1 MNDGIISLLKI
12 PGFKVSDVQ
21 IDGEEILIA
30 ARKRSKTARC
40 PTCQKRSRRLKD
52 YLRER
57 KVLHMI
63 LSRQRVYLV
72 FRKRRFVCFCC
83 GKTFT
88 EVFSFL
94 PKRSNESIFVKEDAL
109 EKLSDSSFKKTKE
122 RLGFSYGK
130 LVTLLKKVFSL
141 SAIDWQGQLVDGV
154 LRLGI
159 DEHHFGRKN
168 KYLVTIAN
176 LLTRRP
182 IHILTKCTKQAVKDF
197 LLSLPQEA
205 KQSID
210 EVVVDMRDSF
220 IAAVR
225 EALPNARIVIDH
237 FHIIQDA
244 NKRINEAR
252 KIEEDVEEKIKGNGP
267 KKIPF
272 KLFAKNKEDL
282 KGEQP
287 KLLRYYQHKY
297 PSLALFYA
305 CKERLRDM
313 YRAGTKKEAETLL
326 TDLIKEMKKS
336 EYPEL
341 HLWAKTLTKYQ
352 PYILNYFDN
361 HSTNAVTEGLHRK
374 FKLIQ
379 RQAFGFRNPE
389 VYAYRIM
396 LGCLPLYV
404 FLSKL
409 YPTT

>member
-12 PGFKVSDVQ
+12 PGFFVTDVQ
-21 IDGEEILIA
+21 IRGEEIVIS

-40 PTCQKRSRRLKD
+40 PTCRKRSKRLKD

-57 KVLHMI
+57 RVLHMI
-63 LSRQRVYLV
+63 LSRQKIYLV
-72 FRKRRFVCFCC
+72 FRKRRFVCIFC
-83 GKTFT
+83 GKAFT

-94 PKRSNESIFVKEDAL
+94 PKRSNESIFVKEEAL
-109 EKLSDSSFKKTKE
+109 EKLSDSSFKKTTE

-141 SAIDWQGQLVDGV
+141 SAIDWQGQLVNGI

-168 KYLVTIAN
+168 QYLVTIAN
-176 LLTRRP
+176 LLTRKP
-182 IHILTKCTKQAVKDF
+182 IHILTKCTKQAVKEF
-197 LLSLPQEA
+197 LLSLPQET
-205 KQSID
+205 KKSID
-210 EVVVDMRDSF
+210 EVAVDMRDAF

-237 FHIIQDA
+237 FHVIQDA
-244 NKRINEAR
+244 NKRVSEAR
-252 KIEEDVEEKIKGNGP
+252 KIEEDVEEKVKGNGP
-267 KKIPF
+267 KRIPF
-272 KLFAKNKEDL
+272 KLFTKNREDL
-282 KGEQP
+282 KGDQP
-287 KLLRYYQHKY
+287 KLMSYYQHKY
-297 PSLALFYA
+297 PTLALFYS
-305 CKERLRDM
+305 CKERLRIM
-313 YRAGTKKEAETLL
+313 YKAGTKEEAEELL
-326 TDLIKEMKKS
+326 TGLIAEMKRS
-336 EYPEL
+336 EYPDL
-341 HLWAKTLTKYQ
+341 WLWAKTLTKYQ

-361 HSTNAVTEGLHRK
+361 HTTNAVTEGLHRK

-396 LGCLPLYV
+396 LGCLPLTV